1 MEFIKNKNFQFI
13 LRLVIGGLF
22 IFASV
27 DKIFDPTEFAK
38 VIKNY
43 DFLPISLVNFPA
55 IIIPYLEFF
64 TGLFLIIGLWK
75 RGSSALIIIM
85 LVFFL
90 IGLGQ
95 AYARGLDIN
104 CGCFSLEN
112 SSSTSDILVRMIEDI
127 LMLIA
132 AVLIFIGSAVNK
144 TKTNEIQNERINQQ

>member
-1 MEFIKNKNFQFI
+1 MEFLKNKYFLFI
-13 LRLVIGGLF
+13 LRLVLGGLF
-22 IFASV
+22 IYASV
-27 DKIFDPTEFAK
+27 DKIINPAEFAK
-38 VIKNY
+38 AVKNY
-43 DFLPISLVNFPA
+43 DFLPIALVNFPA
-55 IIIPYLEFF
+55 IILPYLEFF

-85 LVFFL
+85 IVFFL

-127 LMLIA
+127 LMLTA
-132 AVLIFIGSAVNK
+132 AILIFIGSAVNK
-144 TKTNEIQNERINQQ
+144 TKINNIQNERANQQ